1 MPFGCDDDELMRVY
15 FDDISTS
22 EPLTREREVELAA
35 RILNGDLA
43 AREELVQAN
52 LRFVVDVARRYR
64 ERGLSMAELVSAGN
78 LGLMKAADRFDGT
91 RGFKFISYAVWWIRQ
106 SIHQAL
112 AEQARTVRLPV
123 SQLSLLKKITKASR
137 GIDQTSGGTAQM
149 ADIAAEL
156 GLPQE
161 EVEAATSRAQAPL
174 SLDHFAADESEVRP
188 LDALIDSS
196 EPAPDTALSRRELR
210 DRLQGL
216 VGRLEVRESLIVRR
230 YFGLDGEEP
239 QTLDQIGQTL
249 GVTRERV
256 RQLKERALSEL
267 RDPRQS
273 RGLDEYLENETG

>member
-1 MPFGCDDDELMRVY
+1 MPFGCDDDELMRAY

-35 RILNGDLA
+35 RIGRGDQA

-64 ERGLSMAELVSAGN
+64 ERGLSMSELVSAGN

-123 SQLSLLKKITKASR
+123 SQLSLLKQISRATR
-137 GIDQTSGGTAQM
+137 GIGQATGDTAQI

-156 GLPQE
+156 GLPQD
-161 EVEAATSRAQAPL
+161 EVEAAASMAQTPL
-174 SLDHFAADESEVRP
+174 SLDQAAAEDGEARP
-188 LDALIDSS
+188 LDALIDTAS
-196 EPAPDTALSRRELR
+196 PAPDEVVSAGEMR
-210 DRLQGL
+210 DRLAGL
-216 VGRLEVRESLIVRR
+216 VDRLEGRESLIVRR
-230 YFGLDGEEP
+230 YYGLDGEQP
-239 QTLDQIGQTL
+239 QTLDQIGRTL

-256 RQLKERALSEL
+256 RQLKERALAEL
-267 RDPRQS
+267 RDPRHS
-273 RGLDEYLENETG
+273 RGLQEYLG